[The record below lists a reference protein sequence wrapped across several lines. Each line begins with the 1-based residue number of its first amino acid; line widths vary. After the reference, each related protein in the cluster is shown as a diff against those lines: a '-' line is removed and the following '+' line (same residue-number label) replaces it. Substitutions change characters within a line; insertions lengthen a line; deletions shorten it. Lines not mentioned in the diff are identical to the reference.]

1 MGMVLASRLVTHP
14 PYRRGMNGFAPLLE
28 DVDRDQSMAR
38 DQCSLWRGRF
48 IEEYSSAEA
57 VVSEALAHLSTIAT
71 SGAESLLPHLV
82 GKRFEALGIV
92 VGAKGALASVGS
104 RVASALDE
112 FRDLHGYRTFL
123 CHGSSTTTID
133 PSGRWRLIL
142 NLTSFRAAAVQR
154 TSLEVTEDEAA
165 LVLAR
170 LHHAR
175 RRLDG
180 QLRGMLAS
188 FQ

>member
-1 MGMVLASRLVTHP
+1 MAFAGRLVTHP
-14 PYRRGMNGFAPLLE
+14 PYRRGINAFAPLLE
-28 DVDRDQSMAR
+28 DSDRDQSMAH
-38 DQCSLWRGRF
+38 DECSLWRGRF

-57 VVSEALAHLSTIAT
+57 VVSEALASLSKIAT

-92 VGAKGALASVGS
+92 VGAKGPLASVGS

-123 CHGSSTTTID
+123 CHGSSTMTID
-133 PSGRWRLIL
+133 PSGRWRLVL
-142 NLTSFRAAAVQR
+142 NLISFRAATVQR
-154 TSLEVTEDEAA
+154 ASLEIAEDEAA

-188 FQ
+188 FR

>member
-1 MGMVLASRLVTHP
+1 MVLADRLVTHP
-14 PYRRGMNGFAPLLE
+14 PYRQGMKAFAPLRE
-28 DVDRDQSMAR
+28 DADRDQSKAS
-38 DQCSLWRGRF
+38 DECSLWRGRF

-92 VGAKGALASVGS
+92 VGRRGPLAAVGS
-104 RVASALDE
+104 RVTSALDE

-123 CHGSSTTTID
+123 CHGSSAITID
-133 PSGRWRLIL
+133 PSGRWRLVL
-142 NLTSFRAAAVQR
+142 NLTSFRAATVQR
-154 TSLEVTEDEAA
+154 TSIEIGEDEAA
-165 LVLAR
+165 VVLAR
-170 LHHAR
+170 LRHAR

-188 FQ
+188 FR